1 MEQQTNERKN
11 GDWKAAYD
19 YSLHLVTDRAW
30 MSSDTLSSGVEQAI
44 LGGCTIVQLRE
55 TGIRDRDFYQLAM
68 EIKEMTDRYEIPLII
83 NNRIDIALASGAAGV
98 HIGQKDL
105 PLHAVRQSLGR
116 DMCIGVSVTSVEE
129 ALEAENGGADYL
141 GVGAMFPT
149 RSKKDA
155 ALVSF
160 KMLRAIRQTVH
171 IPVVAIGGI
180 NRENAGRFREVGI
193 DGIAAISGILAGPDI
208 ARAAREMKKAF
219 LTGE

>member
-1 MEQQTNERKN
+1 MEQKTNERKN

-116 DMCIGVSVTSVEE
+116 VYRGIGDFC
-129 ALEAENGGADYL
+129 GG
-141 GVGAMFPT
+141 
-149 RSKKDA
+149 S
-155 ALVSF
+155 
-160 KMLRAIRQTVH
+160 
-171 IPVVAIGGI
+171 IGGGKWW
-180 NRENAGRFREVGI
+180 RRL
-193 DGIAAISGILAGPDI
+193 SGSGSDVSHQEQK
-208 ARAAREMKKAF
+208 RCCTCF
-219 LTGE
+219 F

>member
-1 MEQQTNERKN
+1 MEQKTNERKN

-44 LGGCTIVQLRE
+44 LGGRE

-129 ALEAENGGADYL
+129 VAQTIWEWERCFPPGA
-141 GVGAMFPT
+141 
-149 RSKKDA
+149 K
-155 ALVSF
+155 
-160 KMLRAIRQTVH
+160 KMLHLFLLRCFGQSDRQY
-171 IPVVAIGGI
+171 
-180 NRENAGRFREVGI
+180 
-193 DGIAAISGILAGPDI
+193 ISLWWQSAVS
-208 ARAAREMKKAF
+208 
-219 LTGE
+219 TGKMQVDFERWE